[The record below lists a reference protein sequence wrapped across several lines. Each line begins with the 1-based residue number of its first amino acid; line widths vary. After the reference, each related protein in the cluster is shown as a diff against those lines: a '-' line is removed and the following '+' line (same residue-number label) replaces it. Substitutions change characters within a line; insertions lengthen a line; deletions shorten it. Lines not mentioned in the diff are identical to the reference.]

1 MADAKITAI
10 NTDET
15 RYRTRFSISTM
26 LRFDIS
32 KRNRKKNTSDA
43 TNFIECIFIYY
54 HHYF

>member
-10 NTDET
+10 NIDET
-15 RYRTRFSISTM
+15 IYRTRFSISTM